1 MHYFLSP
8 PLSLILAKLIVK
20 SAMAARI
27 GRLLFSKQLTID
39 IMNRWKTNSR
49 VVCIQ
54 YSSPWSKRNFSKE
67 QELVSLGTISKRW
80 REGIGSGIGHPW
92 LKVDGCSTRNKR
104 KRIYIYI
111 YRSCFSWEQLA
122 KQLDNHFISGELIV
136 QRVAFN
142 VSLVTLSRC
151 ANAGT
156 AFSAMNDRNQGRG
169 RGH

>member
-1 MHYFLSP
+1 
-8 PLSLILAKLIVK
+8 
-20 SAMAARI
+20 MAARI

-67 QELVSLGTISKRW
+67 QELVSLRNDLKTMERRDRIRNWPSLVKSRW
-80 REGIGSGIGHPW
+80 LLRF
-92 LKVDGCSTRNKR
+92 CSTRNKR

-111 YRSCFSWEQLA
+111 YRSCFLQNSWEQLA